1 MKKLSDIPLYFAVSL
16 KEAIKY
22 GLSPLSQLSRYPE
35 AKILFKRKKK
45 TKGDKINV
53 CKENSQKKW

>member
-1 MKKLSDIPLYFAVSL
+1 MKKLSDDPLCFAVSL

-22 GLSPLSQLSRYPE
+22 VLSPLSQLRKNPE
-35 AKILFKRKKK
+35 AKRLFKRKNK

-53 CKENSQKKW
+53 CKGNSQKK

>member
-1 MKKLSDIPLYFAVSL
+1 MKKLSDVSLCFAVSL
-16 KEAIKY
+16 KEVIKY
-22 GLSPLSQLSRYPE
+22 GLSPLSQLRKYPE

-45 TKGDKINV
+45 MKGGKINV